1 MAKNRK
7 NQEGRRKPA
16 SKSPKNAGGTPRKRG
31 RRLLWSLKWTVTF
44 AIWGVVIVAG
54 VVAFYAYDLPSVDAA
69 LSQNQKPGITLV
81 AADGARF
88 ASIGEFR
95 GGTIRLSQMPAYLPQ
110 ALVAVEDRRFYE
122 HRGVDWRGIGRAMA
136 VNLKAGGIRQG
147 GSTLTQQAAKNLFL
161 TSERTI
167 KRKVQETLLALWL
180 ERRFTKEQILT
191 IYLNRVYFGAGAYGL
206 EAASRRFFDKHPGQ
220 LSLHEAAMLVGAL
233 KAPSRLNPVSDDKA
247 ARKRAAV
254 VLAAMRKQGLI
265 TAAQHKRAQSVGS
278 GPARAPSRKN
288 AALYYADWVVDQLS
302 GYVGPDAGSLVVETT
317 LDTGL
322 QRSAERAVANLIGG
336 KGRARGISQ
345 AAVVVLSLDGAV
357 RAMVGGRSYGRSQFN
372 RAVQARRQPGS
383 AFKPIVYLAGLE
395 HGLRPSTVVVDGPVE
410 VKGWKPRNMDGTY
423 AGELTLRQALARSVN
438 TVAAKVAVAAG
449 IPEVISTAE
458 RLGITSRLTRTP
470 SIALGTSEV
479 GLLELTGAYAA
490 IANGGIAVWPYGI
503 ERVAEPGGAILFERT
518 GDGPPRV
525 IRRVHARALSEMLG
539 GVVSAGTGRAAR
551 LDRPAAGKTGT
562 SQNFRDAWFVG
573 YTADFVAGV
582 WLGNDDGTPMRGVT
596 GGRDAAKLWRAIMMA
611 AHKDMPPRALLPA
624 ATAAPDRPGFFRR
637 LFDRL
642 SSAGG

>member
-7 NQEGRRKPA
+7 NQEGRRKSG
-16 SKSPKNAGGTPRKRG
+16 SKPGKIKGGTPRRRG
-31 RRLLWSLKWTVTF
+31 RRLLSSLKWTVTF

-54 VVAFYAYDLPSVDAA
+54 TVAFYAYDLPSVDGA

-95 GGTIRLSQMPAYLPQ
+95 GGTVQLSQMPSFLPQ

-122 HRGVDWRGIGRAMA
+122 HRGVDWRGIGRAMM
-136 VNLKAGGIRQG
+136 VNLRAGRIRQG

-161 TSERTI
+161 TSERTV

-180 ERRFTKEQILT
+180 EQRFTKEQILT

-206 EAASRRFFDKHPGQ
+206 EAASRRFFDKRPAQ

-233 KAPSRLNPVSDDKA
+233 KAPSRLNPVSDHKA

-254 VLAAMRKQGLI
+254 VLAAMRKQGLV

-278 GPARAPSRKN
+278 GSARAPSRKN

-322 QRSAERAVANLIGG
+322 QRSAERAVADLIGG

-345 AAVVVLSLDGAV
+345 AAVVVLSPDGAV
-357 RAMVGGRSYGRSQFN
+357 RAMVGGRSYVRSQFN

-410 VKGWKPRNMDGTY
+410 VGGWKPRNIDGAY
-423 AGELTLRQALARSVN
+423 AGELTLHQALARSVN
-438 TVAAKVAVAAG
+438 TVAAKVAAQAG
-449 IPEVISTAE
+449 IAEVISTAQ

-490 IANGGIAVWPYGI
+490 IANGGIAVWPYGV
-503 ERVAEPGGAILFERT
+503 ERVADPGGAILFERA

-525 IRRVHARALSEMLG
+525 IKRVHARALSEMLG

-562 SQNFRDAWFVG
+562 SQKFRDAWFVG

-596 GGRDAAKLWRAIMMA
+596 GGRDAAMLWRTIMMA

-624 ATAAPDRPGFFRR
+624 AETAPALPGFFRR

>member
-7 NQEGRRKPA
+7 NQEGRRKSG
-16 SKSPKNAGGTPRKRG
+16 SKPGKIKGGAPRRRG
-31 RRLLWSLKWTVTF
+31 RRLLSSLKWTVTF

-54 VVAFYAYDLPSVDAA
+54 TVAFYAYDLPSVDGA
-69 LSQNQKPGITLV
+69 LSQNHKPGITLV

-95 GGTIRLSQMPAYLPQ
+95 GGTVQLSQMPSYLPQ
-110 ALVAVEDRRFYE
+110 ALVAIEDRRFYE
-122 HRGVDWRGIGRAMA
+122 HSGVDWRGIGRAMA
-136 VNLKAGGIRQG
+136 VNLRAGRIRQG

-161 TSERTI
+161 TSERTV

-180 ERRFTKEQILT
+180 EQRFTKEQILT

-206 EAASRRFFDKHPGQ
+206 EAASRRFFDKPPAH

-233 KAPSRLNPVSDDKA
+233 KAPSRLNPVSDHKA

-265 TAAQHKRAQSVGS
+265 TAAQHKRAQSGGS
-278 GPARAPSRKN
+278 GSARAPSRKN

-322 QRSAERAVANLIGG
+322 QRSAERAVAELIGG
-336 KGRARGISQ
+336 RGRARGISQ
-345 AAVVVLSLDGAV
+345 AAVVVLSMDGAV

-410 VKGWKPRNMDGTY
+410 VGGWKPRNIDGTY

-438 TVAAKVAVAAG
+438 TVAAKVAAQAG
-449 IPEVISTAE
+449 IAEVISTAQ

-490 IANGGIAVWPYGI
+490 IANGGIAVWPYGV
-503 ERVAEPGGAILFERT
+503 ERVADPGGAILFERA

-525 IRRVHARALSEMLG
+525 IKRVHARALSEMLG
-539 GVVSAGTGRAAR
+539 GVVSEGTGRAAR

-596 GGRDAAKLWRAIMMA
+596 GGRDAARLWRAVMMA
-611 AHKDMPPRALLPA
+611 AHEDMPPRALLPA
-624 ATAAPDRPGFFRR
+624 AETAQDRPGFFRR